1 MIKEMSLVTTDVP
14 QQNDNFTVQSSDTRF
29 IGSNS
34 STSIIERITDEDSTK
49 LNIIILCIKSFIFG
63 MIIIGAVLGNALV
76 IISVRRNRKL
86 RVITNYFV
94 VSLAMADMLV
104 ALCAMTFNASVE
116 LSGRW
121 LFGAFMCN
129 VWNSLDVYFSTASIL
144 HLCCISVDRYYA
156 IVRPL
161 EYPLNMTHRTVF
173 LMLANVWLLPALI
186 SFTPIFL
193 GWYTTEEHLKWI
205 DEHPDMCIFV
215 VNKTYAIIS
224 SSVSFWIPG
233 IVMITM
239 YCRIYREAVRQRK
252 ALSRTS
258 SNILLNSVH
267 LAHTQHNMHHTHHMN
282 YLHPSDC
289 DLNLTLKQ
297 LRRDSHS
304 SVSNIEIQVF
314 PSSENDDEL
323 RVPSPIPPR
332 RLSRSS
338 IDLRDLELQ
347 HEKMSHTDSAPSIVG
362 IDKYLKSSDSE
373 PLRIKSQQQQ
383 HQKLNNF
390 LQPFFAKTNLIRQP
404 FEYLHSSLNG
414 KSRKNAPS
422 AVDSK
427 TSIDN
432 IDNVSRDDFKYTKV
446 PFGALSDSDFL
457 ALKHKADT
465 NVSSTLSDSEFLIS
479 CSPSGGNK
487 VKKANM
493 KSEMAITIKTDVIK
507 NLIGRGKK
515 SSLSQPQRT
524 RVFSDGNFEDVSA
537 QKRQSSKQS
546 RPRVLSEG
554 NEARNDAAIAP
565 ERQSDTPDIL
575 IGLLNFGDNEERQF
589 SIDSCGEGD
598 GQFVESLMM
607 TEAPKMAP
615 SNVNISMIDFMNSS
629 TNATQMLKEENHP
642 KSTDVV
648 LISDMVSPNK
658 FLLMDLNEEEHKISS
673 GGILEPIR
681 QSLHPN
687 DASTPITFDAPHLSN
702 ASTLSLDIVT
712 GNAPH
717 PASTKPEI
725 IMDST
730 LGPGSPTTATVVDDE
745 EEHYRKESLDESNG
759 LKLKSPSAL
768 LRRDE
773 TGARLRRPSAVTYDV
788 NVINFCQENNEG
800 NDGTAARRSTS
811 SASPQ
816 HNTSYSTPSATTG
829 QIRRGGICVVID
841 DESGCWEEQDSAAIK
856 RKRKLWFFS
865 GRDTL
870 SSQGDSFQT
879 TPKGGSVRQ
888 TKGWRAEHK
897 AARTLGII
905 MGVFLLCWLPFFL
918 WYVITTLCGE
928 EACPC
933 PDIVVAVLFWIGYFN
948 STLNPLIYAYF
959 NRDFR
964 EAFKNTLQCVFPCWM
979 KKSPYSAYYV

>member
-14 QQNDNFTVQSSDTRF
+14 QQHDNFTIQSSDTQF

-34 STSIIERITDEDSTK
+34 STSIIERITAADKDNSI
-49 LNIIILCIKSFIFG
+49 LFIIVLCIKGFIFG
-63 MIIIGAVLGNALV
+63 TIILGAVLGNALV

-186 SFTPIFL
+186 SFIPIFL
-193 GWYTTEEHLKWI
+193 GWYTTAAQLKEMEAKP
-205 DEHPDMCIFV
+205 DECVFV

-233 IVMITM
+233 VVMITM

-267 LAHTQHNMHHTHHMN
+267 MSHTQHNMHHTHHMN

-314 PSSENDDEL
+314 PSTEKDDEL

-390 LQPFFAKTNLIRQP
+390 LQPFFSKTNLIRQP

-414 KSRKNAPS
+414 KSRKNTPS
-422 AVDSK
+422 VTDDASK
-427 TSIDN
+427 ASFDN
-432 IDNVSRDDFKYTKV
+432 IDDVSFKDSKDDFKYTKV

-457 ALKHKADT
+457 ALKHKPDT

-479 CSPSGGNK
+479 CSPNGGNK
-487 VKKANM
+487 VKKTSV

-507 NLIGRGKK
+507 NLIGRGKR
-515 SSLSQPQRT
+515 SSLSHQQRS
-524 RVFSDGNFEDVSA
+524 RVFSDGNFEDAST
-537 QKRQSSKQS
+537 QKRNNTKQS

-554 NEARNDAAIAP
+554 NEARNDAAFAT

-589 SIDSCGEGD
+589 SIDACGEGE
-598 GQFVESLMM
+598 GQFAESL
-607 TEAPKMAP
+607 TAEAPKVAP
-615 SNVNISMIDFMNSS
+615 NSVNISMIDFMNSS
-629 TNATQMLKEENHP
+629 TNATQKREEGHTR
-642 KSTDVV
+642 STDVV
-648 LISDMVSPNK
+648 LISDIVSPNK
-658 FLLMDLNEEEHKISS
+658 FLLMDLNEEEHKISNS
-673 GGILEPIR
+673 GILEPIR
-681 QSLHPN
+681 QSLHP
-687 DASTPITFDAPHLSN
+687 DDIPDTAAFTFDAPHMSN

-712 GNAPH
+712 GNSAH
-717 PASTKPEI
+717 PAILSAKPEI

-730 LGPGSPTTATVVDDE
+730 LTTTSPTMAPGDDE
-745 EEHYRKESLDESNG
+745 DGQFRRESIDESSG
-759 LKLKSPSAL
+759 MKLKSPSAL

-800 NDGTAARRSTS
+800 NDGTVARRSTS
-811 SASPQ
+811 SAS
-816 HNTSYSTPSATTG
+816 
-829 QIRRGGICVVID
+829 
-841 DESGCWEEQDSAAIK
+841 
-856 RKRKLWFFS
+856 
-865 GRDTL
+865 
-870 SSQGDSFQT
+870 
-879 TPKGGSVRQ
+879 GSVRQ

-918 WYVITTLCGE
+918 WYVITSLCR

-964 EAFKNTLQCVFPCWM
+964 EAFKNTLQCVFPCCM

>member
-1 MIKEMSLVTTDVP
+1 MLKKKKLFWFQLKIIRV
-14 QQNDNFTVQSSDTRF
+14 F
-29 IGSNS
+29 IM
-34 STSIIERITDEDSTK
+34 
-49 LNIIILCIKSFIFG
+49 LIIL
-63 MIIIGAVLGNALV
+63 GAVLGNALV

-121 LFGAFMCN
+121 LFGAFM
-129 VWNSLDVYFSTASIL
+129 
-144 HLCCISVDRYYA
+144 YYA

-186 SFTPIFL
+186 SFIPIFL
-193 GWYTTEEHLKWI
+193 GWYTTAAQLKEMEAKP
-205 DEHPDMCIFV
+205 DECVFV

-233 IVMITM
+233 VVMITM

-267 LAHTQHNMHHTHHMN
+267 MSHTQHNMHHTHHMN

-314 PSSENDDEL
+314 PSTEKDDEL

-390 LQPFFAKTNLIRQP
+390 LQPFFSKTNLIRQP

-414 KSRKNAPS
+414 KSRKNTPS
-422 AVDSK
+422 VTDDASK
-427 TSIDN
+427 ASFDN
-432 IDNVSRDDFKYTKV
+432 IDDVSFKDSKDDFKYTKV

-457 ALKHKADT
+457 ALKHKPDT

-479 CSPSGGNK
+479 CSPNGGNK
-487 VKKANM
+487 VKKTSV

-507 NLIGRGKK
+507 NLIGRG
-515 SSLSQPQRT
+515 
-524 RVFSDGNFEDVSA
+524 
-537 QKRQSSKQS
+537 
-546 RPRVLSEG
+546 
-554 NEARNDAAIAP
+554 
-565 ERQSDTPDIL
+565 
-575 IGLLNFGDNEERQF
+575 LLNFGDNEERQF
-589 SIDSCGEGD
+589 SIDACGEGE
-598 GQFVESLMM
+598 GQFAESL
-607 TEAPKMAP
+607 TAEAPKVAP
-615 SNVNISMIDFMNSS
+615 NSVNISMIDFMNSS
-629 TNATQMLKEENHP
+629 TNATQKREEGHTR
-642 KSTDVV
+642 STDVV
-648 LISDMVSPNK
+648 LISDIVSPNK
-658 FLLMDLNEEEHKISS
+658 FLLMDLNEEEHKISNS
-673 GGILEPIR
+673 GILEPIR
-681 QSLHPN
+681 QSLHP
-687 DASTPITFDAPHLSN
+687 DDIPDTAAFTFDAPHMSN

-712 GNAPH
+712 GNSAH
-717 PASTKPEI
+717 PAILSAKPEI

-730 LGPGSPTTATVVDDE
+730 LTTTSPTMAPGDDE
-745 EEHYRKESLDESNG
+745 DGQFRRESIDESSG
-759 LKLKSPSAL
+759 MKLKSPSAL

-800 NDGTAARRSTS
+800 NDGTVARRSTS

-816 HNTSYSTPSATTG
+816 HNTYSTPSATTS

-841 DESGCWEEQDSAAIK
+841 DESGCWEEQDSSAIK
-856 RKRKLWFFS
+856 R
-865 GRDTL
+865 
-870 SSQGDSFQT
+870 
-879 TPKGGSVRQ
+879 GSVRQ

-905 MGVFLLCWLPFFL
+905 MGV
-918 WYVITTLCGE
+918 YVITSLCR

-964 EAFKNTLQCVFPCWM
+964 EAFKNTLQCVFPCCM